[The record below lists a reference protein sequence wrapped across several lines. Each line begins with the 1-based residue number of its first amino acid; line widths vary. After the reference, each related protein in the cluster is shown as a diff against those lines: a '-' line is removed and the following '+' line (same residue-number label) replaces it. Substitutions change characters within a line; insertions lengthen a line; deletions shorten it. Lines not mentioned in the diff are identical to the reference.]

1 MAPPSQLP
9 QVQRVLQ
16 QRRRSKG
23 GNRLNAISGKRLT
36 VQISFRCAVMV
47 HRPPELVCICE
58 LLQQTACSSGHTSWT
73 APSDLYICCGGAGLL
88 QQSREALDQLVQSLK
103 LEAAADAAF
112 REQQKGVA
120 KGHGSSDWASA
131 GEFEVQADASAQVA
145 VPGLFQA
152 PAPRNGIWS
161 RADVWTYKWA
171 NAVLLCLKV
180 ASTHPE
186 AHDTV
191 TGCTDCCLA
200 CLPAAGVEPAMQRS
214 SDTARLVAEMW
225 ACLLWLL
232 INHGAAV
239 MAALSAGWAEQ
250 QAVEY
255 SNWVRP
261 ASVLQTAVSDRHT
274 DRHTAK
280 VGLHSTCSGCMPTQ
294 QTESALVQS
303 SCSVPSHHAYNTIDE
318 ALMEFA
324 VLLLHCTLLGPSWGC
339 TLAPSRCPMAHC
351 RSLHARDS
359 TAEPQRV
366 PSLTLER
373 RLVLPCRQLIWAQ
386 WGGIAQPATPGATA

>member
-16 QRRRSKG
+16 QRRKSKG

-36 VQISFRCAVMV
+36 VQIPFRCAVMV

-58 LLQQTACSSGHTSWT
+58 LLQQMACSSGHASWT
-73 APSDLYICCGGAGLL
+73 ASSDPYTCSGGAGLL

-112 REQQKGVA
+112 KEQQKGVA

-131 GEFEVQADASAQVA
+131 GEFKVQADASAQGA
-145 VPGLFQA
+145 VPGLFEA
-152 PAPRNGIWS
+152 PAPLNGTWS

-186 AHDTV
+186 AHETV

-200 CLPAAGVEPAMQRS
+200 CLPAAGVEAAMQRS

-239 MAALSAGWAEQ
+239 VAALSAGWAEQ

-303 SCSVPSHHAYNTIDE
+303 SCKMQCPIAPCIQQIDE
-318 ALMEFA
+318 ATDGVCSPVTTLHTVGA
-324 VLLLHCTLLGPSWGC
+324 QLGLHCCFEPVPHGP
-339 TLAPSRCPMAHC
+339 
-351 RSLHARDS
+351 LHERDS
-359 TAEPQRV
+359 TAEPQRM
-366 PSLTLER
+366 PLLTRER

-386 WGGIAQPATPGATA
+386 